1 MIWHVND
8 SPIFIQTGIDMDTS
22 KLVAIEMIFMFGGL
36 LIFIVWQ
43 FVSLNRDNKKA
54 EAEKRAKAAAEAN
67 ATRTKQI

>member
-1 MIWHVND
+1 
-8 SPIFIQTGIDMDTS
+8 MDTS